1 MRVTNSMVVRTTLQ
15 DLNRSLE
22 RLRVRQANLTTGKEI
37 RKVSDDPRRAMD
49 AVAVRG
55 ELRRAERHSRNAD
68 DAEARLRLT
77 DSALV
82 SSLDLLTRV
91 KELTVRAS
99 NDGVSDPAWRAGIAT
114 ELSALRDELVTIA
127 NTEYSGR
134 SIFNGTAAGKAYDP
148 ATGAYLGN
156 AAAVNRDVAA
166 GTTIAAN
173 ITGEQV
179 FGAQSGPTG
188 DLFAVMDRLATA
200 VAGGDTAAL
209 EVEHANLDTATD
221 RLSAATAEVGSR
233 AARLE
238 EIRLRA
244 ADDEAGLRER
254 LSSIEDV
261 DLAEALIT
269 MQADENAYTAA
280 LQAAARVLTP
290 SLVDYLR

>member
-1 MRVTNSMVVRTTLQ
+1 MRVTNSMVVRTTLH
-15 DLNRSLE
+15 DLDRSLS
-22 RLRVRQANLTTGKEI
+22 RLRDSQADLATGKEI

-49 AVAVRG
+49 ALLLRG
-55 ELRRAERHSRNAD
+55 ELRRSERHSRNAA
-68 DAEARLRLT
+68 DAEDRLRLA
-77 DSALV
+77 DAALV
-82 SSLDLLTRV
+82 SGLDLLTRV

-99 NDGVSDPAWRAGIAT
+99 NGGAADATSRAAIST
-114 ELSALRDELVTIA
+114 ELSAIRDELVTIA
-127 NTEYSGR
+127 NTEYLGR

-148 ATGAYLGN
+148 STGAYLGN
-156 AAAVNRDVAA
+156 AATLNRDVAA

-179 FGAQSGPTG
+179 FGSQASPTG
-188 DLFAVMDRLATA
+188 DMFAVLDRLSTA
-200 VAGGDTAAL
+200 IAGGDATAIEL
-209 EVEHANLDTATD
+209 EHANLDTATE

-238 EIRLRA
+238 GIRVRA

-254 LSSIEDV
+254 LATTEDT

-280 LQAAARVLTP
+280 LQAAARVITP
-290 SLVDYLR
+290 SLLDYLR